1 MLADDVYREQLS
13 GAITALEQWVVETR
27 DVASIEVANTDS
39 YWRMIVAPHAQ
50 RCCPIEILFDQN
62 QRFSLALGTEIYE
75 NRPVDRCDFFPM
87 LARAVRE
94 GRVER
99 IETRNAMTDALET
112 IEMRVLLEDGW
123 AWVGERRIGAR
134 APRKIE
140 TQGIARV
147 ERYLPYRR

>member
-27 DVASIEVANTDS
+27 DVAAIEVANTDA
-39 YWRMIVAPHAQ
+39 YWRMIVAPQAAGT
-50 RCCPIEILFDQN
+50 CPFEVLFDPN
-62 QRFSLALGTEIYE
+62 QRFSLALGGEVYE
-75 NRPVDRCDFFPM
+75 NRPVDRFDFFPM
-87 LARAVRE
+87 LARAVRD

-123 AWVGERRIGAR
+123 AWIGERRIG
-134 APRKIE
+134 PRPSRRIE
-140 TQGIARV
+140 GQGICRI

>member
-1 MLADDVYREQLS
+1 MNARGRKILGE
-13 GAITALEQWVVETR
+13 ALELPAADRARLAVELDASLEDASPEEIERAWTLELAKRLR
-27 DVASIEVANTDS
+27 D
-39 YWRMIVAPHAQ
+39 
-50 RCCPIEILFDQN
+50 
-62 QRFSLALGTEIYE
+62 
-75 NRPVDRCDFFPM
+75 
-87 LARAVRE
+87 VRE

>member
-13 GAITALEQWVVETR
+13 GAISALEQWVIETR
-27 DVASIEVANTDS
+27 DVASIEVANTEA
-39 YWRMIVAPHAQ
+39 YWRMIVAPHAVGT
-50 RCCPIEILFDQN
+50 CPFEVLFDQN
-62 QRFSLALGTEIYE
+62 QRFSLALGGEVYE
-75 NRPVDRCDFFPM
+75 NRPVDRFDFFPM
-87 LARAVRE
+87 LARAARD

-123 AWVGERRIGAR
+123 AWVGERRTG
-134 APRKIE
+134 PRPSRRIE
-140 TQGIARV
+140 GQGICRI